1 MTNTCFAPSPVRPS
15 RRDFVKLGL
24 AGTASAFLAQPG
36 KAGTREISGRVL
48 VAEGGPGSARAHGE
62 AGVLVSNG
70 CDVVRADTDGY
81 YRIRQ
86 SEDGHVFVIKPAGFD
101 LPLEAETMLPQ
112 HFLAAGA
119 DGRHDFLLTHSA
131 NKRAFRAVLMADPQP
146 ENHRHIDFIRDGAV
160 PLLAKTGASFGM
172 TLGDLVG
179 DDLGLLQRYNDVM
192 GQAGLP
198 IWNVGGNHDLDL
210 TARDHLDARAPFR
223 AAYGPATYAFEK
235 GSALFIVLDN
245 VAFGGAREHGGD
257 GRYRGRIGAR
267 QLMFV
272 RNLLAFV
279 PSDRLIVL
287 CMHIPLKTEWDPASP
302 SDNTHDAD
310 VLLHLLA
317 GRKAISFSGHMHT
330 AEHLYLPHQCAGARD
345 EHHHQILGAL
355 SGSWWSGPFDH
366 RGRPVALGT
375 DGAPA
380 GFHIL
385 NVDGTEYRTDFV
397 ALNQPEHRLR
407 SILSR
412 CAPCRTSGTYVID
425 GPATAQDLPCE
436 LVVNVFDGG
445 PKTKVRCRL
454 PGGEW
459 QAMKRERRADPFVID
474 HFGNPNA
481 TRHDWVK
488 PEPCEHLWTAP
499 VTASARAFCRFEIEA
514 TDDFGRLLRDSVVL
528 ELAGARVAA
537 R

>member
-1 MTNTCFAPSPVRPS
+1 MTNTCFGHPPVQPS
-15 RRDFVKLGL
+15 RREFVKLGL
-24 AGTASAFLAQPG
+24 AGTASAFLAHPG
-36 KAGTREISGRVL
+36 KAGTGEVSGRVL
-48 VAEGGPGSARAHGE
+48 VADGALGSTRARGL
-62 AGVLVSNG
+62 AGALVSNG
-70 CDVVRADTDGY
+70 CDVVRADADGY
-81 YRIRQ
+81 YRISRG
-86 SEDGHVFVIKPAGFD
+86 EEGHVFVIKPAGFD
-101 LPLEAETMLPQ
+101 VRLEAESMLPQ
-112 HFLAAGA
+112 HYVAVGA
-119 DGRHDFLLTHSA
+119 QGWQDFVLTRSA
-131 NKRAFRAVLMADPQP
+131 NEHAFRAVLMADPQP

-179 DDLGLLQRYNDVM
+179 DDLSLLQRYNGVM

-198 IWNVGGNHDLDL
+198 IWNIGGNHDLDL
-210 TARDHLDARAPFR
+210 AAPDHHAARAPFR

-235 GSALFIVLDN
+235 GLALFIVLDN

-287 CMHIPLKTEWDPASP
+287 CMHIPLKTEWDPASA
-302 SDNTHDAD
+302 SENTQDAD
-310 VLLHLLA
+310 ILLRLLV

-330 AEHLYLPHQCAGARD
+330 AEHLYLPHEGAAARD

-355 SGSWWSGPFDH
+355 SGSWWSGPYDH

-380 GFHIL
+380 GFHVL
-385 NVDGTEYRTDFV
+385 NVDGTEHRTDFV
-397 ALNQPEHRLR
+397 ALNQPQHRLR

-412 CAPCRTSGTYVID
+412 CAPCRTSGAYVID

-454 PGGEW
+454 AGGEW
-459 QAMKRERRADPFVID
+459 QTMKRERRADPFVVD

-488 PEPCEHLWTAP
+488 PEPCEHLWSSPVIAP
-499 VTASARAFCRFEIEA
+499 AGAFYRFEIEA
-514 TDDFGRLLRDSVVL
+514 TDDFGRVLRDSVVL
-528 ELAGARVAA
+528 EMASSRVAA